1 MPAIVCP
8 RTLGELLKYEGPNLY
23 SREAGTLAAGHNLT
37 LGTVLGRKAEDR
49 KLYPLDPAATDGTE
63 VAVGV
68 LAFDCDA
75 MLMDRDDAVY
85 IAREAIV
92 ARGALGWP
100 QGITPAALAAAIA
113 QLDAR
118 GILIRD
124 SA

>member
-1 MPAIVCP
+1 MPALVSP

-23 SREAGTLAAGHNLT
+23 SREAGTLAAGHNLA

-49 KLYPLDPAATDGTE
+49 KLYPLDPIAADGTE

-68 LAFDCDA
+68 LAFDADA
-75 MLMDRDDAVY
+75 TLMDRDDAVY
-85 IAREAIV
+85 ITREAIV
-92 ARGALGWP
+92 ARSALVWP
-100 QGITPAALAAAIA
+100 VGISAAALATAVA

-124 SA
+124 VA